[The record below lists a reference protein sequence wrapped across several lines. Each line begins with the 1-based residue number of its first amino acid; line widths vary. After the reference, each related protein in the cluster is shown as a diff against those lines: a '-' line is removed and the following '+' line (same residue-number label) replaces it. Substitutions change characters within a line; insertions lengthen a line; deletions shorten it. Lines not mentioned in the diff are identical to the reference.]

1 MRIDAYSKIGQLYQ
15 KSTAKPAAKQSKTV
29 KSDKIEISDFGQ
41 SLAIAKQAV
50 NNAPD
55 VRMERVAELK
65 AQVSSGNYHVSSEE
79 IADKMLGQYFS
90 LSV

>member
-15 KSTAKPAAKQSKTV
+15 ASTAKPTAKQSKTA

-50 NNAPD
+50 NDAPD

-65 AQVSSGNYHVSSEE
+65 AQISSGNYHVSSEE
-79 IADKMLGQYFS
+79 IADKMVGQYFN